1 MTSEHSM
8 LNTATTHTRASTF
21 AARLMPVLGVCVPL
35 VLAACK
41 SEPKLTPPPAVVAPY
56 DAARGEALWA
66 VAPLRNESGTTHADA
81 LAISD
86 QLVAAAEE
94 VQGVRCVPLNRSIEA
109 MRALKMAQVQTPED
123 AMLLAETLGAQGILI
138 GSITAYDPYTPSIGL
153 SVALAIRP
161 GSLQPSGE
169 TRGIDSRAVTSQ
181 TRDNATSSNFGGRPA
196 SATSQ
201 NYDGKNHQVLADVKA
216 YATGRHEEPT
226 ALGWQRYVKSME
238 LFTEFATHDVVRR
251 LIEQER
257 VRLGKPALA
266 PEAGGTSPR

>member
-1 MTSEHSM
+1 M

-21 AARLMPVLGVCVPL
+21 AARLLLVLGACVPL

-41 SEPKLTPPPAVVAPY
+41 TEPKLTPPPVVVAPY

-94 VQGVRCVPLNRSIEA
+94 VEGVRCVPLNRSIEA
-109 MRALKMAQVQTPED
+109 MRALKMPQVQTPED

-138 GSITAYDPYTPSIGL
+138 GSITAYDPYTPSLGL

-161 GSLQPSGE
+161 GALQATGD
-169 TRGIDSRAVTSQ
+169 TRGVDSRAVTTQ
-181 TRDNATSSNFGGRPA
+181 TRDTSTPSTFGGRPA

-201 NYDGKNHQVLADVKA
+201 NYDAKNHQVLADVKS
-216 YATGRHEEPT
+216 YAMGRHEAPT
-226 ALGWQRYVKSME
+226 ALGWQRYIKSME

-251 LIEQER
+251 LIERER
-257 VRLGKPALA
+257 ARLGKPAPT
-266 PEAGGTSPR
+266 PEASGTSPR